1 MNKIPTKADLRDEL
15 QRQIDAFT
23 CKGGTIQ
30 QVDKGV
36 TGRESPQASLKTPL
50 FNEPKISRT
59 PLTEV
64 IAAIDSRKLSKSN
77 LKKTD
82 KVTSKEK
89 IIYDDFGEP
98 VRNIWTNP

>member
-1 MNKIPTKADLRDEL
+1 VNKIPTKADLRDEL

-98 VRNIWTNP
+98 VRKIWTNP

>member
-23 CKGGTIQ
+23 CGGGTIQ

-77 LKKTD
+77 HYAYVD
-82 KVTSKEK
+82 
-89 IIYDDFGEP
+89 
-98 VRNIWTNP
+98 